1 MVALKKIL
9 FITTHAYI
17 PHRSGGSESSTNDL
31 CCALQDK
38 GWTAAVLSSLVGGNR
53 LFLWN
58 RIKAKLSGDAFP
70 SDTVLGYAVYRGWHV
85 DKGIQSVVRKFKPDI
100 AVIQAGEQASV
111 ARELTA
117 AGVPFI
123 WYLRDVEFDRQIA
136 DAGSM
141 PEICELFDAATVIAN
156 SEFTARS
163 FTKSFDREAHVLPPL
178 VSFDVYKCTGTLS
191 RKYALFINPVQV
203 KGVDIAFDLA
213 ASRPDIPFLFVEGWT
228 LEDDYFNDLSEKA
241 RRLGNV
247 TLRRRTTNVKEL
259 YRDARV
265 LLAPSIWEE
274 AWGRVVTEA
283 QINGIPV
290 LASSLGGL
298 PESVGPH

>member
-1 MVALKKIL
+1 M
-9 FITTHAYI
+9 
-17 PHRSGGSESSTNDL
+17 
-31 CCALQDK
+31 
-38 GWTAAVLSSLVGGNR
+38 
-53 LFLWN
+53 
-58 RIKAKLSGDAFP
+58 
-70 SDTVLGYAVYRGWHV
+70 
-85 DKGIQSVVRKFKPDI
+85 
-100 AVIQAGEQASV
+100 
-111 ARELTA
+111 
-117 AGVPFI
+117 
-123 WYLRDVEFDRQIA
+123 
-136 DAGSM
+136 
-141 PEICELFDAATVIAN
+141 
-156 SEFTARS
+156 
-163 FTKSFDREAHVLPPL
+163 LPPL
-178 VSFDVYKCTGTLS
+178 VSFDAYKCTGTLS

-241 RRLGNV
+241 RRPGNV

-259 YRDARV
+259 YREARV

-298 PESVGPH
+298 PESVGPGGILVDPTAGSEAWVAALSELWDDADTYEKYSVAAEQYAQRDQVQTGYIIGEFIRRADETIAKAGRQQSAP